1 MSEQPFDIAGLSA
14 EDTPPEFVVPKHAKE
29 KFVSLKR
36 DKPKVVKEKVRIPR
50 RKGMF
55 IEPLE
60 KVYVA
65 AGMFVMPFDAVCG
78 NAVIQSAANCAKTG
92 DELAYNNEVVRRVF
106 WTLTQTSAGFAF
118 FMANLPILMAIAIH
132 HVPAAQNMM
141 GAMGQQMADRIMA
154 QMKAAAEADGN
165 TDES

>member
-1 MSEQPFDIAGLSA
+1 MSESQPEFDFGGLSA
-14 EDTPPEFVVPKHAKE
+14 EDIAPEFAIPKPVRE
-29 KFVSLKR
+29 SRVSLKR
-36 DKPKVVKEKVRIPR
+36 DKPKPPREKERIPR

-65 AGMFVMPFDAVCG
+65 AGMFIIPFDAVCG
-78 NAVIQSAANCAKTG
+78 NAILSCAANCAKTG
-92 DELAYNNEVVRRVF
+92 DELAYNNDAVRRVF
-106 WTLTQTSAGFAF
+106 WSLTQTSAGFAF

-141 GAMGQQMADRIMA
+141 GEMGKKMAEKIAEQMEGMNGTPDA
-154 QMKAAAEADGN
+154 
-165 TDES
+165 